1 MIRGMISILMIAVSI
16 MTAVASNASP
26 ERKFAVFADQKDY
39 YDYTCITPDK
49 EKAAPTN
56 LPVEKIKL
64 IEMVTTG
71 KKGNSAEM
79 LNAITKTVADDDMLL
94 LSVQNTEKNLNE
106 FYAHWD
112 DKRDLFTHLLILKY
126 KDPEHRDTK
135 LMYIVG
141 DLTSEDINKLF

>member
-1 MIRGMISILMIAVSI
+1 
-16 MTAVASNASP
+16 
-26 ERKFAVFADQKDY
+26 
-39 YDYTCITPDK
+39 
-49 EKAAPTN
+49 
-56 LPVEKIKL
+56 
-64 IEMVTTG
+64 MVTTR